1 MSKNGYQIMDSDMH
15 VFEPHG
21 MWRRYI
27 DPEFRDHAPEEV
39 GEQAVKLDGMDL
51 LGVPVIDTDLSRE
64 GNAQEQARRDRI
76 FKESI
81 ELGWG
86 PESQLFAM
94 DKEGIDQCVLFP
106 TRALF
111 THAVDGMDPRLGAAI
126 GKAYDDWMHEFCSK
140 DPSRMYGAA
149 HISPH
154 DVELAVMQTRRA
166 VEDLGFRAIF
176 LRSNVANERN
186 WHDSYY
192 DPLWAECQS
201 LGIAVAFHGAANPKH
216 MSPIAKVGEHFESLM
231 LQHTAWHPV
240 PIMFAVMSFCAGGI
254 LERFPDLR
262 VAFLEGNASWIPW
275 LMWRLDEK
283 YQWRGHFEAPGLSML
298 PNEYFKRQCFAST
311 DCDEW
316 PSKYLED
323 AGYSDNIVFS
333 TDYPHS
339 DSKYPEATDEFFRIG
354 ISPEA
359 RRKYLWDNCARL
371 YGFA

>member
-1 MSKNGYQIMDSDMH
+1 
-15 VFEPHG
+15 
-21 MWRRYI
+21 
-27 DPEFRDHAPEEV
+27 
-39 GEQAVKLDGMDL
+39 
-51 LGVPVIDTDLSRE
+51 
-64 GNAQEQARRDRI
+64 
-76 FKESI
+76 
-81 ELGWG
+81 
-86 PESQLFAM
+86 
-94 DKEGIDQCVLFP
+94 
-106 TRALF
+106 
-111 THAVDGMDPRLGAAI
+111 
-126 GKAYDDWMHEFCSK
+126 
-140 DPSRMYGAA
+140 
-149 HISPH
+149 
-154 DVELAVMQTRRA
+154 
-166 VEDLGFRAIF
+166 
-176 LRSNVANERN
+176 
-186 WHDSYY
+186 
-192 DPLWAECQS
+192 
-201 LGIAVAFHGAANPKH
+201 

-283 YQWRGHFEAPGLSML
+283 YEWRGHFEAPGLSML
-298 PNEYFKRQCFAST
+298 PNEYFKRQCFVST